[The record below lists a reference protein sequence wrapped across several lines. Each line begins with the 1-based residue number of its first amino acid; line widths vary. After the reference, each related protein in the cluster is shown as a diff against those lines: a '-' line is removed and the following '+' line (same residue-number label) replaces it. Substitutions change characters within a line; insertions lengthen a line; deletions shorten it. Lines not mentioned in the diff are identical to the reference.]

1 MKKFG
6 RKLVLSGLALAA
18 TAATLSTSTYAWY
31 VTNTTADVDG
41 GTAGTAGT
49 SISGNLLVAQH
60 NKETGKAGAYSNK
73 ISLEGTYTQS
83 PRLNPVTK
91 NESSSTGWINV
102 DGEEVEAASAY
113 QEVSFWVLSTD
124 ATTVNVATVLANATA
139 SDKFVDQRLL
149 NATGKPTGAEGELA
163 INSTFHKDAVEA
175 LRFEVLVKDV
185 SVGVFDAKGMYASY
199 TTAAGCAT
207 AGDANAYY
215 AAVMG
220 EAPAGGATVDA
231 PAEAF
236 NKITVVAAEETK
248 VTIRIWLEGTDADC
262 FDSCIGQDVTFSFDL
277 SI

>member
-31 VTNTTADVDG
+31 VTNATADVDG

-49 SISGNLLVAQH
+49 SIDGNLLVAQDV
-60 NKETGKAGAYSNK
+60 EGVAGAYSNK

-83 PRLNPVTK
+83 PRLDPVTK
-91 NESSSTGWINV
+91 SDTVESGWIGV
-102 DGEEVEAASAY
+102 DGNEVLTSAY

-124 ATTVNVATVLANATA
+124 ATTVNVATTIANVTT
-139 SDKFVDQRLL
+139 SFVDQRLL

-175 LRFEVLVKDV
+175 LRFEVLVQGT
-185 SVGVFDAKGMYASY
+185 SVGVFDAEGMYADY
-199 TTAAGCAT
+199 ATKAGCAT
-207 AGDANAYY
+207 GGDANAYY

-220 EAPAGGATVDA
+220 AAPAGGATVAA
-231 PAEAF
+231 PTEAF

>member
-49 SISGNLLVAQH
+49 SISGNLLVAQDV
-60 NKETGKAGAYSNK
+60 EGVAGAYSNK

-91 NESSSTGWINV
+91 NEDSTTGWINV
-102 DGEEVEAASAY
+102 DGEEVETTAAY

-124 ATTVNVATVLANATA
+124 ATEVNVATTIANATT
-139 SDKFVDQRLL
+139 SFVDQRLL
-149 NATGKPTGAEGELA
+149 NATGKPTGAEGDLA

-175 LRFEVLVKDV
+175 LRFEVLVQGT
-185 SVGVFDAKGMYASY
+185 SVGVFDAKGMYADY
-199 TTAAGCAT
+199 ATKAGCAT
-207 AGDANAYY
+207 GGDANAYY

-220 EAPAGGATVDA
+220 GAPVGGVTVEAPT
-231 PAEAF
+231 EAF

-277 SI
+277 TI